1 MNHQVLEPSTG
12 EAIALPAKL
21 SRRVPFRLQSSD
33 LKLVASSGMI
43 VCSAMLAHQ
52 TFQAT
57 VSQASPQPCEG
68 LTNVSGAN
76 RCPQVVAQ
84 SVSATPEPL
93 HNHQWSDRLFRQL
106 QGQSDGLPAHME
118 SMYADLLNEAQSA
131 ASRDQLT
138 EAVKLIAGIPKN
150 SRHHELAQQLEDDWS
165 RELVRQAT
173 TRFQQADVMAAMA
186 LLETIPNTS
195 QWHDRVTELRDRW
208 SQQAKVYD
216 RAIAA
221 KSGRNWQGAIDSIKQ
236 LEGSP
241 IYNSLPVQELLQQA
255 MTKLYEPD
263 ATLVQIAAAD
273 TPMMAIAPPEMV
285 SVMY

>member
-1 MNHQVLEPSTG
+1 MNHQVLEPFTDDS
-12 EAIALPAKL
+12 IAPPSQT
-21 SRRVPFRLQSSD
+21 SRRLPFSLQASN
-33 LKLVASSGMI
+33 LKLVASSSMI
-43 VCSAMLAHQ
+43 VCSAMLVNQ

-57 VSQASPQPCEG
+57 VSEASSEPCEG
-68 LTNVSGAN
+68 IPNVSGTN
-76 RCPQVVAQ
+76 RCPQALAQ

-93 HNHQWSDRLFRQL
+93 HNHQWSDRLFQQL
-106 QGQSDGLPAHME
+106 QGQSDRLPAQME
-118 SMYADLLNEAQSA
+118 SMYADLLNQAQAS

-138 EAVKLIAGIPKN
+138 EAVKIIAGIPKN
-150 SRHHELAQQLEDDWS
+150 SRHHELAQQLEDDWA

-173 TRFQQADVMAAMA
+173 THFQQADVTTAIA

-208 SQQAKVYD
+208 SQQAKLYD

-221 KSGRNWQGAIDSIKQ
+221 KSATDWQGAIDAIKL

-273 TPMMAIAPPEMV
+273 APMMAVAPPEMV
-285 SVMY
+285 AIMY